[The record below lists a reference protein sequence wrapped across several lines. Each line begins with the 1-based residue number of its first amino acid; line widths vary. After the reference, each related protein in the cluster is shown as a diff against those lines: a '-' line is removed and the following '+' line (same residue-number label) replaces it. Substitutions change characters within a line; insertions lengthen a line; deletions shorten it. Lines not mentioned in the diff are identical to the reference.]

1 MRLTKRDVIAIVL
14 VIWMALAAFVAGY
27 MFHDYRQSFAA
38 APVAAVDDEQF
49 SVFWEALGWVEQ
61 SFIGDVPDDRAITY
75 GAIRGALATLNDPY
89 TYFVEPV
96 AREQERETLR
106 GNFGGIGANIRRE
119 EDGRLTLTPI
129 PGNPAEAAG
138 IRDGDTLLAVDGLDV
153 SDPDAFTVEEIVQ
166 LIRGEKGTAVVLTVR
181 HAGSDAP
188 VDIAI
193 VRADILIPSVT
204 ARILPEDPTI
214 GYIQL
219 TRFSGESGGEVSAA
233 IARLQAEGA
242 TRLILDLR
250 HNGGGLLDGAI
261 AVSDHFVE
269 GGVLLYQQSRGQ
281 AERQFEAN
289 GAAAAGAMPLV
300 VLIDGGTASAAEIVA
315 GALRDRERAVLIGAP
330 TFGKGSVQ
338 LVYDL
343 SDGSSV
349 HVTAARW
356 FTPARHQIDQQGL
369 APDILVETT
378 AAAAADGRDEF
389 LARAV
394 AFLQNG
400 E

>member
-166 LIRGEKGTAVVLTVR
+166 LIRGKKGTAVVLTVR

>member
-1 MRLTKRDVIAIVL
+1 MRLTKRDVITIVL

-153 SDPDAFTVEEIVQ
+153 SDPDAYSVEEIVQ

-181 HAGSDAP
+181 HAGSDEP
-188 VDIAI
+188 VEIAI

-204 ARILPEDPTI
+204 ARILPENPTI

-219 TRFSGESGGEVSAA
+219 TRFSGESGREVSEA

-242 TRLILDLR
+242 TQLILDLR

-269 GGVLLYQQSRGQ
+269 GGVVLYQQSRGQ

-289 GAAAAGAMPLV
+289 GAAVAGDMPLV

-315 GALRDRERAVLIGAP
+315 GALRDRQRAVLIGAP

>member
-38 APVAAVDDEQF
+38 APVAAVDEDQF
-49 SVFWEALGWVEQ
+49 VVFWEALGWVEQ

-204 ARILPEDPTI
+204 ARILPEDPAI

-261 AVSDHFVE
+261 AVSDHFIE

-289 GAAAAGAMPLV
+289 GAAVAGDMPLV
-300 VLIDGGTASAAEIVA
+300 ILVDGGTASAAEIVA

>member
-1 MRLTKRDVIAIVL
+1 MRRDVIAIVL
-14 VIWMALAAFVAGY
+14 VVWMALAAFVAGY

-38 APVAAVDDEQF
+38 APVTAVDDDQF
-49 SVFWEALGWVEQ
+49 VVFWEALDWVEQ
-61 SFIGDVPDDRAITY
+61 SFIGDLPDDRTVTY

-129 PGNPAEAAG
+129 PGNPAEEAG

-181 HAGSDAP
+181 HADSDEA

-204 ARILPEDPTI
+204 ARILPEDPAI

-219 TRFSGESGGEVSAA
+219 TRFSGESGREVSEA
-233 IARLQAEGA
+233 IARLQAAGA
-242 TRLILDLR
+242 TQLILDLR

-269 GGVLLYQQSRGQ
+269 GGVVLYQQSRGQ

-289 GAAAAGAMPLV
+289 GAAVAGNMPLV

-369 APDILVETT
+369 APDILVET
-378 AAAAADGRDEF
+378 AAAAVSDGRDEF

>member
-1 MRLTKRDVIAIVL
+1 VAL
-14 VIWMALAAFVAGY
+14 VICLSLAAFTAGY
-27 MFHDYRQSFAA
+27 MFHDYRQSFE
-38 APVAAVDDEQF
+38 PQRVTAVDDEQF
-49 SVFWEALGWVEQ
+49 VIFWEAMSRIEE
-61 SFIGDVPDDRAITY
+61 SFIGDTPDGRTLTY
-75 GAIRGALATLNDPY
+75 GAIRGALGTLDDPY
-89 TYFVEPV
+89 TYFIEPV
-96 AREQERETLR
+96 VRQQERETLR
-106 GNFGGIGANIRRE
+106 GNFGGIGATVRRD
-119 EDGRLTLTPI
+119 EDGRITLTPM

-138 IRDGDTLLAVDGLDV
+138 IRDGDTLLAVDGRDV
-153 SDPDAFTVEEIVQ
+153 TDPDAFTVDDVVQ

-181 HAGSDAP
+181 HIGEDEP
-188 VDIAI
+188 VEIAI
-193 VRADILIPSVT
+193 IRADILIPSVA
-204 ARILPEDPTI
+204 ARILIEDPTI

-219 TRFSGESGGEVSAA
+219 TRFSGESGREVGEA
-233 IARLQAEGA
+233 IARLQAQGA

-261 AVSDHFVE
+261 AVSDHFLE
-269 GGVLLYQQSRGQ
+269 GGVLLYQQSKGRP
-281 AERQFEAN
+281 ERTFEAN
-289 GAAAAGAMPLV
+289 GTAVAGDMPLV

-315 GALRDRERAVLIGAP
+315 GALRDRERATLIGAT

-349 HVTAARW
+349 HVTSARW
-356 FTPARHQIDQQGL
+356 LTPSRHQIDQQGL
-369 APDILVETT
+369 PPDIFVETT
-378 AAAAADGRDEF
+378 SEAVADGRDEL